1 MEIFDLRDS
10 LIDDY
15 QSFVRSFLQF
25 RDTRI
30 EQRVDE
36 ELQGGKLWP
45 EPRIGLNPSFAP
57 GQTVT
62 ELVGNGTL
70 HPTSGEVFRA
80 GKQHGA
86 GSEMLLHRHQT
97 EAIAA
102 AQRDANYVLTTGTGS
117 GKSLGYIVPIVDH
130 VLREGSG
137 KGIRAIV
144 VYPMNALANSQ
155 MEELDKFLKHGFGGH
170 PPVTYQRYTGQES
183 RDDKAAIR
191 ENPPDILLTN
201 YVMLELIL
209 TRVADRRLITDATDL
224 RFLVLDELHTYRGRQ
239 GADVS
244 FLVRRLR
251 EAVGSP
257 RLRCV
262 GTSATMATG
271 SYDERRKA
279 VSKVATEL
287 FGAEVGTEDVIG
299 ETLQRT
305 TRQIDLDD
313 SPTKVRLR
321 ERIRDGVQDHFTP
334 EAFIDDPLT
343 SWIESTFGVEQ
354 IGDRWERVTPRAIG
368 GPADSQGA
376 AAELMAKLDL
386 RDQDVVER
394 AVKDHLMAGAS
405 IINPRTGFPVFAFR
419 LHQFI
424 SRGDTV
430 DASVQPPS
438 KRYVTLREQRTVP
451 KDPSRVLLPLAFCRG
466 CGQEYYTVYRDSVG
480 GETTLVPRRLGARD
494 GEVGQEAGYLY
505 VPPDDPSLI
514 DEAWP
519 DDVEEVLE
527 RIPEDWLDHTKDPPK
542 LKSDYK
548 KKLPMDCHVDP
559 GGSFGS
565 GATAA
570 WWIPAPFRFCLACG
584 IAYGPRVRSELTK
597 LATLG
602 SGGRSSALTELSV
615 SSVRWLR
622 KHEVSKEASKILAFT
637 DNRQDASLQAGHFND
652 FVMVTLVRAGLIEA
666 LGEAGPDG
674 LRYDR
679 LPQAVF
685 DALDLP
691 LSTYAKDPE
700 VQFVARDETNQ
711 ALRDVLAYLL
721 YQDLERGWRITQPNL
736 EQTGLLRID
745 YLSLDEVCESQ
756 QHWAGTHGA
765 LATASPQ
772 HRAALCRVV
781 ADFLRRS
788 LVLDVNVLD
797 ANYQDQMVRRSDQ
810 YLSGR
815 LAIDEDRRE
824 LHQASEV
831 LPRPRKPG
839 DHRSQTFLS
848 PRGGVGMFLRR
859 KGTLPDWDDKLTLD
873 DTQAMI
879 EQLCEVL
886 RVAGILR
893 HGPNHEADDPT
904 FRLTAA
910 SLVWKLG
917 EGKEQAP
924 DPLRIARPP
933 KGGLATNSYF
943 GKLYRSLSSDLTT
956 LEAREHTAQ
965 VSVPDR
971 LEREHQFRLGELPVM
986 FCSPTMELGVDISE
1000 LNVVGLRNV
1009 PPTPANYAQRS
1020 GRAGRSGQPALVFT
1034 YATSGS
1040 PHDQY
1045 YFNRPELMVAG
1056 RVEAPRIDLANEDLI
1071 RAHVQAVWLS
1081 ASGLKLGSSMRE
1093 VLDLADVDDPT
1104 PVLHDGITDHLRDD
1118 DARRVARTRA
1128 ANVIATVGEAVE
1140 QASWWHDGW
1149 LDEVLAGVED
1159 SFINASRRWW
1169 SLYRSAVAQQTAAN
1183 ATITNHTS
1191 SSDDK
1196 KRATRLRQEAEK
1208 RIDLLV
1214 VDGEDSNQYDFDPY
1228 RYYASEGFLP
1238 GYSFPRLPLTAYIPA
1253 RRSKEGGDY
1262 LQRGRFLAIS
1272 EFGPRSLIYHEGSRY
1287 RVTKVDIPVVSP
1299 TETDAENIITEQAKR
1314 CDECGYLHPRA
1325 ATSADLCE
1333 RCGAELG
1340 VAMRD
1345 LFRLQNVSTRRVD
1358 RINSDEED
1366 RQRQGFEVISGVRFA
1381 QREQR
1386 ESRQRAII
1394 EVPSGS
1400 DAAPQ
1405 RWGQLTFGPTANLWR
1420 LNLGWRRRKDKNK
1433 LGFVLDL
1440 DRGVW
1445 AKNEDVDDDDAGT
1458 GPDDRVGK
1466 QTRRVIPYVEDSR
1479 NVLLVEPD
1487 ERLSAEAMASLQ
1499 SALSRAIEVTFQL
1512 EESELAVEP
1521 LPSTDDRALLLF
1533 YESAEGGAG
1542 ILRQL
1547 VHDPAALGRVVR
1559 AALEI
1564 CHVDPASAAA
1574 GNAQDLPDT
1583 TCSLACYQCLLSY
1596 SNQRDHQLLE
1606 RQKAVRVLTQLL
1618 HATVRVLPETPEFA
1632 QPGGDATSPAAT
1644 HAPEQTDSNPS
1655 GPDQPQAEVPPVV
1668 SEFLDWLRSE
1678 GLREPQPGVPL
1689 KLGELS
1695 TTPDLWFPDDA
1706 LVVYLD
1712 GASSGTASPEAITT
1726 AMRDAGY
1733 RVARF
1738 GDRDGWADV
1747 VARFAATFGAN
1758 R

>member
-1 MEIFDLRDS
+1 MEIFDLRDR
-10 LIDDY
+10 LIGDY
-15 QSFVRSFLQF
+15 ERFVRSFLHF
-25 RDTRI
+25 RDSRI

-45 EPRIGLNPSFAP
+45 EPRIGLNPSFEP
-57 GQTVT
+57 GRTVSQ
-62 ELVGNGTL
+62 LVANGTL
-70 HPTSGEVFRA
+70 HPTTGEVFRA
-80 GKQHGA
+80 GKQHGT

-117 GKSLGYIVPIVDH
+117 GKSLAYMVPIVDH

-137 KGIRAIV
+137 RGIRAIV

-155 MEELDKFLKHGFGGH
+155 MEELGKFLGHGFDGTA
-170 PPVTYQRYTGQES
+170 PVTFARYTGQEN
-183 RDDKAAIR
+183 RDEKAAIR
-191 ENPPDILLTN
+191 DRPPDILLTN

-209 TRVADRRLITDATDL
+209 TRVADRKLITDATDL

-271 SYDERRKA
+271 SFNERRKA

-287 FGAEVGTEDVIG
+287 FGAEVGVDDVIG

-313 SPTKVRLR
+313 PDTKDRLR
-321 ERIRDGVQDHFTP
+321 ERIRASVPQSVEPD
-334 EAFIDDPLT
+334 EFIADPLT

-354 IGDRWERVTPRAIG
+354 VEDRWERVTPRAIG
-368 GPADSQGA
+368 GPTDSQGA
-376 AAELMAKLDL
+376 AADLAAKLDL
-386 RDQDVVER
+386 SDQDAVEQ
-394 AVKDHLMAGAS
+394 AIKAHLMEGAS
-405 IINPRTGFPVFAFR
+405 VINPSTGFPVFAFR

-430 DASVQPPS
+430 HASVQPPS

-451 KDPSRVLLPLAFCRG
+451 KDPTKVLLPLAFCRG
-466 CGQEYYTVYRDSVG
+466 CGQEYYTVFRESAG
-480 GETTLVPRRLGARD
+480 GKTQLVPRRLGSSER
-494 GEVGQEAGYLY
+494 EVGQELGYLY
-505 VPPDDPSLI
+505 IPPDDPKLA
-514 DEAWP
+514 DDAWP
-519 DDVEEVLE
+519 HDVEEVLE
-527 RIPEDWLDHTKDPPK
+527 RVPEDWLDHTKDPPK
-542 LKSDYK
+542 LKSDNK
-548 KKLPMDCHVDP
+548 KKLPLDCQVDP
-559 GGSFGS
+559 GGVVGT
-565 GATAA
+565 GTAA
-570 WWIPAPFRFCLACG
+570 WWVPAPFRFCLACG

-615 SSVRWLR
+615 STVRWLR
-622 KHEVSKEASKILAFT
+622 RSEVSKEASKILAFT

-652 FVMVTLVRAGLIEA
+652 FVMVTLVRAGLVKA
-666 LGEAGPDG
+666 LGTAGSAG

-685 DALDLP
+685 EALQLP
-691 LSTYAKDPE
+691 IGTYAKDPD
-700 VQFVARDETNQ
+700 VQFVAREETNQ

-736 EQTGLLRID
+736 EQTGLLVVD
-745 YLSLDEVCESQ
+745 YLSLNDVCESE

-765 LATASPQ
+765 LSTASPE

-797 ANYQDQMVRRSDQ
+797 ATHQDQMVRRSDQ

-824 LHQASEV
+824 LHQAGEV
-831 LPRPRKPG
+831 LPRAQQPG

-859 KGTLPDWDDKLTLD
+859 KGTLPDWHDKLTLD

-879 EQLCEVL
+879 VQLCEVL
-886 RVAGILR
+886 RVAGILC
-893 HGPNHEADDPT
+893 HGPNRTDDDPAY
-904 FRLTAA
+904 RLTAA

-917 EGKEQAP
+917 DGKSQAP

-933 KGGLATNSYF
+933 KEGLRTNSYF
-943 GKLYRSLSSDLTT
+943 GDLYNSLSADLTT

-965 VSVPDR
+965 VSVRDR
-971 LEREHQFRLGELPVM
+971 LERERQFRSGELPVM
-986 FCSPTMELGVDISE
+986 FCSPTMELGVDIAE

-1093 VLDLADVDDPT
+1093 VLNLADVDAPK
-1104 PVLHDGITDHLRDD
+1104 PALLDGITDRLRDVE
-1118 DARRVARTRA
+1118 ARRAARTRA
-1128 ANVIATVGEAVE
+1128 TEVIATVGEAVE
-1140 QASWWHDGW
+1140 QASWWHDDW
-1149 LDEVLAGVED
+1149 LDDVLSNVEH
-1159 SFINASRRWW
+1159 SFVEASRRWW

-1183 ATITNHTS
+1183 ATITNHTA

-1208 RIDLLV
+1208 RIELLV

-1238 GYSFPRLPLTAYIPA
+1238 GYSFPRLPLTAYIPG
-1253 RRSKEGGDY
+1253 RRNKEGGDY

-1299 TETDAENIITEQAKR
+1299 TATDAENIITEQAKR

-1325 ATSADLCE
+1325 ATTADLCE

-1340 VAMRD
+1340 VALTD

-1381 QREQR
+1381 QRERR
-1386 ESRQRAII
+1386 ESRQRAVI
-1394 EVPSGS
+1394 EVPTG
-1400 DAAPQ
+1400 AAAEPQ
-1405 RWGQLTFGPTANLWR
+1405 RWGQVTFGPTANLWR

-1433 LGFVLDL
+1433 FGFVLDL

-1479 NVLLVEPD
+1479 NVLLFEPD
-1487 ERLSAEAMASLQ
+1487 EPLSAEAMASLQ

-1521 LPSTDDRALLLF
+1521 LPSTDERSLLLF

-1547 VHDPAALGRVVR
+1547 VHDPDALARVVR
-1559 AALEI
+1559 AALKI
-1564 CHVDPASAAA
+1564 CHVDPDSVD
-1574 GNAQDLPDT
+1574 GELQDLPDT
-1583 TCSLACYQCLLSY
+1583 ECSLACYQCLLSY

-1606 RQKAVRVLTQLL
+1606 RQKAIRVLSQLQ
-1618 HATVRVLPETPEFA
+1618 HATVRVVP
-1632 QPGGDATSPAAT
+1632 D
-1644 HAPEQTDSNPS
+1644 APELSQTDAGAAAPTATKPPAVAAGKVEPS
-1655 GPDQPQAEVPPVV
+1655 AEASQLVD
-1668 SEFLDWLRSE
+1668 EFRSWLRSE
-1678 GLREPQPGVPL
+1678 GLRVPDPGVPL
-1689 KLGELS
+1689 DLGGVS
-1695 TTPDLWFPDDA
+1695 TTPDLWFPHEA

-1712 GASSGTASPEAITT
+1712 GTPSENVPAEAVTA

-1738 GDRDGWADV
+1738 GDREGWADV
-1747 VARFAATFGAN
+1747 VAKFAATFKAVS
-1758 R
+1758 

>member
-1 MEIFDLRDS
+1 MEIFDLRDD
-10 LIDDY
+10 LIGDY
-15 QSFVRSFLQF
+15 ESFVRSFLQF
-25 RDTRI
+25 RDWRI
-30 EQRVDE
+30 EQRVNE

-45 EPRIGLNPSFAP
+45 EPRIGLNPSFEP
-57 GQTVT
+57 GQTVA
-62 ELVGNGTL
+62 ELVADGIL
-70 HPTSGEVFRA
+70 HPTAGEVFRA
-80 GKQHGA
+80 GKQRGS
-86 GSEMLLHRHQT
+86 GSEILLHRHQT

-102 AQRDANYVLTTGTGS
+102 AQRGANYVLTTGTGS

-137 KGIRAIV
+137 KGIRAII

-155 MEELDKFLKHGFGGH
+155 MEELEKFLGHGFGGKK
-170 PPVTYQRYTGQES
+170 PVTYARYTGQES
-183 RDDKAAIR
+183 RDEKAAIR
-191 ENPPDILLTN
+191 DNPPDILLTN

-209 TRVADRRLITDATDL
+209 TRVADRKLITDATDM

-279 VSKVATEL
+279 VSKVATAL
-287 FGAEVGTEDVIG
+287 FGADVGVSDVIG

-305 TRQIDLDD
+305 TRQVDLDD
-313 SPTKVRLR
+313 AQVRDKLR
-321 ERIRDGVQDHFTP
+321 ERVSAGAPASIEPD
-334 EAFIDDPLT
+334 EFIADPMT

-354 IGDRWERVTPRAIG
+354 VEGRWERVTPRAIG
-368 GPADSQGA
+368 GPVDDDGA
-376 AAELMAKLDL
+376 AAELATRLDID
-386 RDQDVVER
+386 DQEAVEQ
-394 AVKDHLMAGAS
+394 AVKVHLMAGAS
-405 IINPRTGFPVFAFR
+405 IANPSTGFPVFAFR

-430 DASVQPPS
+430 HASVEPPS
-438 KRYVTLREQRTVP
+438 KRHVTLREQRTVP
-451 KDPSRVLLPLAFCRG
+451 KDPSKVLLPLAFCRG
-466 CGQEYYTVYRDSVG
+466 CGQEYYTVFRDSVG
-480 GETTLVPRRLGARD
+480 GETSVVPRRLGSRE

-505 VPPDDPSLI
+505 VPPDDSKLTG
-514 DEAWP
+514 EAWP
-519 DDVEEVLE
+519 DDLEAVYE
-527 RIPEDWLDHTKDPPK
+527 RIPEEWLDHTKDPPK

-548 KKLPMDCHVDP
+548 KKLPLDCHVDP
-559 GGSFGS
+559 NGTIGS
-565 GATAA
+565 GATAS
-570 WWIPAPFRFCLACG
+570 WWVPAPFRFCLACG

-622 KHEVSKEASKILAFT
+622 RSKVSKEASKILAFT

-652 FVMVTLVRAGLIEA
+652 FVMVTLVRAGLVKALEA
-666 LGEAGPDG
+666 AGPAG
-674 LRYDR
+674 LRYDQ

-685 DALDLP
+685 EALNLP
-691 LSTYAKDPE
+691 LSAYAKDPE
-700 VQFVARDETNQ
+700 VQFVAREETNQ
-711 ALRDVLAYLL
+711 ALRDVLAFLL

-745 YLSLDEVCESQ
+745 YLSLDEVCASEP
-756 QHWAGTHGA
+756 HWAATHGA
-765 LATASPQ
+765 LVTASPE
-772 HRAALCRVV
+772 HRAAVCRVV

-788 LVLDVNVLD
+788 LVVDVNVLD
-797 ANYQDQMVRRSDQ
+797 PTYQDQMVRRSDQ

-824 LHQASEV
+824 LHQAGEV
-831 LPRPRKPG
+831 RPRPQKPG
-839 DHRSQTFLS
+839 DYRSQTFLS
-848 PRGGVGMFLRR
+848 PRGGVGGYVRR
-859 KGTLPDWDDKLTLD
+859 KATLPDWDDKLTLD

-879 EQLCEVL
+879 GQLCEVL

-893 HGPNHEADDPT
+893 HGPNHSDDDPAY
-904 FRLTAA
+904 RLTAA
-910 SLVWKLG
+910 SLLWKLG
-917 EGKEQAP
+917 DGESQAP

-933 KGGLATNSYF
+933 KEGLRTNSYF
-943 GKLYRSLSSDLTT
+943 RKLYQSLSPDLTT

-971 LEREHQFRLGELPVM
+971 LERERQFRSGELPVM

-1045 YFNRPELMVAG
+1045 YFRRPELMVAG

-1081 ASGLKLGSSMRE
+1081 ASGLRLGASMRE
-1093 VLDLADVDDPT
+1093 VLDLANVDERT
-1104 PVLHDGITDHLRDD
+1104 PVLLDGIVDRLRDA
-1118 DARRVARTRA
+1118 DARIAARSRA
-1128 ANVIATVGEAVE
+1128 AEVIATVGEAVA
-1140 QASWWHDGW
+1140 QASWWHDAW
-1149 LDEVLAGVED
+1149 LDDVLSGVEVQ
-1159 SFINASRRWW
+1159 FVEASRRWW
-1169 SLYRSAVAQQTAAN
+1169 NLYRSAVAQQSAAN

-1196 KRATRLRQEAEK
+1196 KRAARLRQEAEK

-1238 GYSFPRLPLTAYIPA
+1238 GYSFPRLPLTAYIPG
-1253 RRSKEGGDY
+1253 RRSQASGDY

-1299 TETDAENIITEQAKR
+1299 TAADAENIITETAKR
-1314 CDECGYLHPRA
+1314 CEDCGYLHPREA
-1325 ATSADLCE
+1325 AAADLCE
-1333 RCGAELG
+1333 RCGAELPIP
-1340 VAMRD
+1340 MRD

-1358 RINSDEED
+1358 RINSDEEE

-1381 QREQR
+1381 QRERR
-1386 ESRQRAII
+1386 ESWQQAVID
-1394 EVPSGS
+1394 VSG
-1400 DAAPQ
+1400 DGAASPQ
-1405 RWGQLTFGPTANLWR
+1405 RWGQLTFGPTATIWR

-1433 LGFVLDL
+1433 HGFVLDL

-1445 AKNEDVDDDDAGT
+1445 AKNEEADEDDSGQ

-1466 QTRRVIPYVEDSR
+1466 QVRRVIPYVEDSR

-1499 SALSRAIEVTFQL
+1499 SALSRAIEMTFQL

-1542 ILRQL
+1542 VLRQL
-1547 VHDPAALGRVVR
+1547 VDDEGAFARVVR
-1559 AALEI
+1559 TALEI
-1564 CHVDPASAAA
+1564 CHVDPDSALT
-1574 GNAQDLPDT
+1574 GEPQDLPGTD
-1583 TCSLACYQCLLSY
+1583 CAVACYECLLSY

-1606 RQKAVRVLTQLL
+1606 RQKATRFLAQLL
-1618 HATVRVLPETPEFA
+1618 HATVRPLPDSPEA
-1632 QPGGDATSPAAT
+1632 PHAVADAAAP
-1644 HAPEQTDSNPS
+1644 PEGLAAAAADGSAIV
-1655 GPDQPQAEVPPVV
+1655 DQ
-1668 SEFLDWLRSE
+1668 FLTWLRSE
-1678 GLREPQPGVPL
+1678 GLREPQRGVRL
-1689 KLGELS
+1689 DVGEVS
-1695 TTPDLWFPDDA
+1695 TTPDLWFPDEA

-1712 GASSGTASPEAITT
+1712 ASSSAGTLSDAVTA

-1738 GDRDGWADV
+1738 GDKDGWSDV
-1747 VARFAATFGAN
+1747 VARFAATFGVN
-1758 R
+1758 T